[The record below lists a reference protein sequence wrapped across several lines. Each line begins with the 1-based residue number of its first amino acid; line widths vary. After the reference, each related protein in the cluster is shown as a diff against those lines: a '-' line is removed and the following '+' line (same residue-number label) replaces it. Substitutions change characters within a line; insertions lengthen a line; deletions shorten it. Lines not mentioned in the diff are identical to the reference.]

1 MTDLPSTSAFGPV
14 VTTAWLAAHLG
25 AVDFRIID
33 ARWYLPTARRDAKA
47 EYREAHVPGAVYF
60 DIDQVADRGSEL
72 PHMLPAPEAFAAAVA
87 ALGVGD
93 GDRVVVY
100 GARHLIASARVWWT
114 FRVFGHD
121 RVAVLDGGFPRWRE
135 EGRPTEA
142 GEQRPPVRRFT
153 ARPRFHLLA
162 DLERLRANLT
172 SRETQVLDARSAG
185 RFHGTEP
192 EPRPGLR
199 SGHIPKSLSLPY
211 DRLFRAVD
219 GSLLPPE
226 GLRAAFAQAGL
237 DLEQP
242 VVTTCGS
249 GVSAAVLA
257 LGLHLLGRPDAAVY
271 DGSWSE
277 YGARPHVPVE
287 P

>member
-1 MTDLPSTSAFGPV
+1 MTDSPPTSAFGPV

-25 AVDFRIID
+25 ALDLRVID
-33 ARWYLPTARRDAKA
+33 ARWYLPTVRRDARA

-60 DIDQVADRGSEL
+60 DIDQVADRGSGL
-72 PHMLPAPEAFAAAVA
+72 PHMLPAPEAFADAVG

-93 GDRVVVY
+93 HDRVVVY

-135 EGRPTEA
+135 EERPTDN
-142 GEQRPPVRRFT
+142 GERRPPVRQFT
-153 ARPRFHLLA
+153 ARPRGNLVA
-162 DLERLRANLT
+162 DLERLRANVT
-172 SRETQVLDARSAG
+172 SQEAQVLDARSAG

-211 DRLFRAVD
+211 DGLFLAVD

-226 GLRAAFAQAGL
+226 GLRAAFVQAGL
-237 DLEQP
+237 DLDRP

-257 LGLHLLGRPDAAVY
+257 LGLHVVGRPDAAVY

-277 YGARPHVPVE
+277 WGGRSDVPVE
-287 P
+287 H